1 MLAGIYLAVAFKGAR
16 PLVLFAAASVGQ
28 SVKWKS
34 YVNSNLGF
42 ELTYPTQY
50 KVTDFP
56 DSKSY
61 AASGLKPL
69 LYAANTKRGDDRQ
82 KASIEIVLDRRA
94 FTFETLRSNYSPT
107 GMEDIAPAPIR
118 VGEYTFY
125 YYGAGGG
132 GVSYPDQYFYNLHGR
147 ILRIMF
153 DGPYPPDDKSPT
165 GETKEIER
173 KVLASFRLLRAGH
186 PAHH

>member
-1 MLAGIYLAVAFKGAR
+1 MKNALIGVA
-16 PLVLFAAASVGQ
+16 LILFVAASVGQ
-28 SVKWKS
+28 SAKWKS

-42 ELTYPTQY
+42 ELTYPAHYQA
-50 KVTDFP
+50 KDFP
-56 DSKSY
+56 DAASY

-69 LYAANTKRGDDRQ
+69 FYAADAEHTDRGQ
-82 KASIEIVLDRRA
+82 EASIEIVLDSRA
-94 FTFETLRSNYSPT
+94 FSVEALRSYSPT
-107 GMEDIAPAPIR
+107 GMEDITPAPIR

-132 GVSYPDQYFYNLHGR
+132 GVSYPDAYFYNLHGH

-165 GETKEIER
+165 AETKEIER
-173 KVLASFRLLRAGH
+173 KILASFRLLRVGH
-186 PAHH
+186 PAHR